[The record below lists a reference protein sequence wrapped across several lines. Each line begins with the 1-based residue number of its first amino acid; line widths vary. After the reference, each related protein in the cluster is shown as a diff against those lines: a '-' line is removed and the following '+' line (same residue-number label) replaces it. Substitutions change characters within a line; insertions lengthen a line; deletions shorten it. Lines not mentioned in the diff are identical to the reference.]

1 MNTHAKAATRAQ
13 LLAEI
18 VRGRAQDHLEGN
30 ALRTIARNL
39 KRAAAELRKAADTDR
54 LPDEADQALWRARM
68 TAARAETGIPAAV
81 IDHVAALATGY
92 APDLPDL
99 PDLLPADPE
108 HVRRENELRARF
120 LDLSRHLDARD
131 EDVANAVL
139 VALIR
144 LHSDYDRLAAE
155 VEVHGRADQAPTT
168 YRPHEGARTAA
179 HLPGHLTVFDGGLIL
194 TELAV
199 PFDITPGEIWQLIK
213 TAQPA
218 RDTAAAFADDLSA
231 ELAAA

>member
-18 VRGRAQDHLEGN
+18 VRGRAQDHPEAN

-39 KRAAAELRKAADTDR
+39 KRAATELRKATGTDR

-68 TAARAETGIPAAV
+68 AAARAETGIPAAV
-81 IDHVAALATGY
+81 IDHVSALATGY
-92 APDLPDL
+92 APDL

-108 HVRRENELRARF
+108 HVRQENELRARF

-155 VEVHGRADQAPTT
+155 VAVHGRADQAPTT
-168 YRPHEGARTAA
+168 YRPHEGSRTAA

-199 PFDITPGEIWQLIK
+199 PFDISPGEIWQLIK

-218 RDTAAAFADDLSA
+218 RDTAAAFIANLGA

>member
-1 MNTHAKAATRAQ
+1 MNANLKAATRAT
-13 LLAEI
+13 LLAGI
-18 VRGRAQDHLEGN
+18 IRGRTKGHPEAT
-30 ALRTIARNL
+30 ALRAIATNL
-39 KRAAAELRKAADTDR
+39 TRAAGILRKAADSDR
-54 LPDEADQALWRARM
+54 LSDDADQALWRARM

-81 IDHVAALATGY
+81 IDYVSALAIGY
-92 APDLPDL
+92 EPDL

-108 HVRRENELRARF
+108 HVRQENELRARF

-144 LHSDYDRLAAE
+144 LHSDYDRLADDVAL
-155 VEVHGRADQAPTT
+155 HGRADQLPTT
-168 YRPHEGARTAA
+168 YRPHEGTRTAV

-194 TELAV
+194 AELAV
-199 PFDITPGEIWQLIK
+199 PFAITPGEIWQLIK
-213 TAQPA
+213 SAQPA
-218 RDTAAAFADDLSA
+218 RDTAAAFTDGLSA

>member
-1 MNTHAKAATRAQ
+1 MNTHVTAAARAQ
-13 LLAEI
+13 LLVEI
-18 VRGRAQDHLEGN
+18 VRGRAEGHPEGN

-39 KRAAAELRKAADTDR
+39 TRAAKFLREAADADR

-68 TAARAETGIPAAV
+68 AAAQTDTGIPAAV
-81 IDHVAALATGY
+81 IDYVSAPVLGY
-92 APDLPDL
+92 APEL

-144 LHSDYDRLAAE
+144 LYGDHDRLADDVAL
-155 VEVHGRADQAPTT
+155 HGRATSSRRPTGRT
-168 YRPHEGARTAA
+168 RAHARPSTCRAT
-179 HLPGHLTVFDGGLIL
+179 
-194 TELAV
+194 
-199 PFDITPGEIWQLIK
+199 
-213 TAQPA
+213 
-218 RDTAAAFADDLSA
+218 
-231 ELAAA
+231 

>member
-1 MNTHAKAATRAQ
+1 MNTHLTAATRAQ
-13 LLAEI
+13 LLAKI
-18 VRGRAQDHLEGN
+18 VRGRAQDHPEGN
-30 ALRTIARNL
+30 ALRNIARNL
-39 KRAAAELRKAADTDR
+39 TRAAKELREAADADR
-54 LPDEADQALWRARM
+54 LPDAADQALWRARM
-68 TAARAETGIPAAV
+68 AAARAVTGIPAAV
-81 IDHVAALATGY
+81 IDYVSAPAIGY
-92 APDLPDL
+92 APDL

-108 HVRRENELRARF
+108 HVRQENELRARF
-120 LDLSRHLDARD
+120 LDLSRHLDCRD

-144 LHSDYDRLAAE
+144 LHSDYDHLAAE

-179 HLPGHLTVFDGGLIL
+179 HLPGHLTVFDGGRIL
-194 TELAV
+194 SELAV

-213 TAQPA
+213 TAQPT
-218 RDTAAAFADDLSA
+218 RDTAAAFIADLGA